1 MPEDNKDEK
10 PIPPIDKSLLQ
21 ALDDLFPE
29 QSAEVDWN
37 MNHVMFKAGQR
48 SVIRFLHSK
57 CLSKYSDE
65 YDTTFVISDHKISI
79 CCPSFFNFACLI
91 LISKSKQPV
100 FVFL

>member
-1 MPEDNKDEK
+1 MPEDNKDLK

-37 MNHVMFKAGQR
+37 MNHVMFKSGQR

-57 CLSKYSDE
+57 YNQQQE
-65 YDTTFVISDHKISI
+65 EI
-79 CCPSFFNFACLI
+79 
-91 LISKSKQPV
+91 Q
-100 FVFL
+100 